1 MSRRPTF
8 ARDLEMN
15 DAENSL
21 LGFQSRGT
29 WRHVFYK
36 VRSEFRKLL
45 GSDRLPTT
53 QTFSYD
59 SFSYAQN
66 FDDGKR
72 RAG

>member
-15 DAENSL
+15 EEETTL
-21 LGFQSRGT
+21 LGFHSRGT
-29 WRHVFYK
+29 LRHVFYK
-36 VRSEFRKLL
+36 VRSEFRRFL

-53 QTFSYD
+53 QTFRYD
-59 SFSYAQN
+59 PCSYAKN

-72 RAG
+72 FEG